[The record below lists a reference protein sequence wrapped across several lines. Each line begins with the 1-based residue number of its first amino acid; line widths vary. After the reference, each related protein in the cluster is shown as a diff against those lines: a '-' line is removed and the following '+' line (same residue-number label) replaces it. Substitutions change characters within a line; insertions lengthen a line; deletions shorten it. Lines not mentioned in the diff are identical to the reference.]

1 MAGTSAIKTVLR
13 RRLMRAYLLD
23 AAELLSDCVDYLEQ
37 PEILVPE
44 FSDAILTAEAFDR
57 REEDFCAFGQSQIP
71 TRRWGDHVVQKL
83 IDAGGVGVDYLF
95 KYAAREIVPL

>member
-1 MAGTSAIKTVLR
+1 M
-13 RRLMRAYLLD
+13 
-23 AAELLSDCVDYLEQ
+23 
-37 PEILVPE
+37 PE